1 MHVNR
6 LMDLV
11 AACKNQLPHDIMH
24 VVIYAQSFLNVY
36 VALMYLDL
44 KAFIKVK
51 SSQTMRDYF
60 LVVIFRTI
68 SRLNNAHIWFFFFI
82 PLPNDVLM

>member
-36 VALMYLDL
+36 VDLMYLDL
-44 KAFIKVK
+44 KAFMKVK
-51 SSQTMRDYF
+51 SSQRMRDYF

-68 SRLNNAHIWFFFFI
+68 SRLNNSHVWFSYFYFYI
-82 PLPNDVLM
+82 PPK